1 MKLKIFTISLLLAG
15 AACVSCI
22 REEALNTEADIESCT
37 LAGDVLNRDPVIENE
52 KVTLYLK
59 KTADLSDLAPE
70 FTLTPA
76 ARSHRKRHETR
87 FLVAAVL

>member
-59 KTADLSDLAPE
+59 SRPGIHADARRHDL
-70 FTLTPA
+70 T
-76 ARSHRKRHETR
+76 RKRHETR